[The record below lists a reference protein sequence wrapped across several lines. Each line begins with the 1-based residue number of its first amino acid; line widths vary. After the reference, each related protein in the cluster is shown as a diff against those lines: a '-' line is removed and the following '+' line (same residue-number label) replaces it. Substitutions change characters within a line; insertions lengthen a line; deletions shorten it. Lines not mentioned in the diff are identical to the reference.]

1 MRPSFQPRLI
11 NGPFDD
17 PGLFIPFQ
25 FQNRALIFDLGDIS
39 RLAAKDIL
47 KISHAFVSH
56 THMDHFIGFDRLL
69 RLFLG
74 REKLLSVYGPPGFL
88 KNVEGKLA
96 GYTWNLADKYNY
108 PLSLRISEV
117 HPQFILSQSYRC
129 RDKFQPLEDPVELPF
144 SGILYE
150 EPAFRVSAVI
160 LDHKIPCLG
169 LSIEERFHINI
180 VKTGLTALG
189 LSPGPWLTEFKQAL
203 YNKSDANAKFMV
215 KLERQEP
222 ARKFILGELADQIA
236 RITPGQK
243 ISYIT
248 DVMYSRSNRQ
258 RIVGFIQ
265 GSNRLFIEAVFLDRD
280 REIAEKKQHLTA
292 RQAGHLA
299 GLARIKQL
307 TVFHFSPRYIGMEQ
321 ELREEARSANGDSFD
336 KQVES
341 DLAE

>member
-1 MRPSFQPRLI
+1 MRPSFHPRLI

-39 RLAAKDIL
+39 RLAPKDIL

-69 RLFLG
+69 RLSLG
-74 REKLLSVYGPPGFL
+74 REKHLSLHGPPGFI

-108 PLSLRISEV
+108 PLSLQISEV
-117 HPQFILSQSYRC
+117 HPQYTLCRHYRC
-129 RDKFQPLEDPVELPF
+129 QDRFQPLEDPVELPF
-144 SGILYE
+144 GGILYE

-169 LSIEERFHINI
+169 FSIEERYHINI
-180 VKTGLTALG
+180 DKTGLTALN
-189 LSPGPWLTEFKQAL
+189 LTPGPWLTAFKQAL
-203 YNKSDANAKFMV
+203 YNRTDPTSKFEANFDRRK
-215 KLERQEP
+215 P
-222 ARKFILGELADQIA
+222 ARHFILGELADQIA

-248 DVMYSRSNRQ
+248 DVMYNRSNRQ
-258 RIVGFIQ
+258 RIVEFVK
-265 GSNRLFIEAVFLDRD
+265 GSNHLFIEAVFLNQD
-280 REIAEKKQHLTA
+280 REIAERKQHLTA
-292 RQAGHLA
+292 RQAGLLA
-299 GLARIKQL
+299 GIAQVKQM
-307 TVFHFSPRYIGMEQ
+307 TVFHFSPRYMGMEQ
-321 ELREEARSANGDSFD
+321 ALREEARAAYEHFR
-336 KQVES
+336 
-341 DLAE
+341 